1 MSSQNELLHVLRV
14 TGYLVSDMSIYIVD
28 LNLIKKHPNIFVYQ
42 NDYWIDT
49 CFVSK
54 KRNLLRN
61 LVFVIG
67 YWYR

>member
-14 TGYLVSDMSIYIVD
+14 TDYLVSDMSIFIVD

-49 CFVSK
+49 LFCLK
-54 KRNLLRN
+54 KSNLLRN

-67 YWYR
+67 YWYG

>member
-14 TGYLVSDMSIYIVD
+14 TDYLVSDMSIYIVD

-54 KRNLLRN
+54 KEI
-61 LVFVIG
+61 F
-67 YWYR
+67 